1 MGHYLAQQRVVA
13 VEDYFLK
20 LSASAY
26 FELRAQN
33 AADRA
38 EALEM
43 RGRYLCYYHGLGREI
58 FHHLG
63 NFSEV
68 VRAELED

>member
-1 MGHYLAQQRVVA
+1 MGHCLAQQRVVA
-13 VEDYFLK
+13 VEDDFLK

-33 AADRA
+33 ALNAA
-38 EALEM
+38 EALQM
-43 RGRYLCYYHGLGREI
+43 RWRHLGYYHGLRREI

-63 NFSEV
+63 YFAEV
-68 VRAELED
+68 VRPELED